1 MATTATDYT
10 ITLTD
15 GTLLEARSLL
25 QLASKWAAA
34 EWGTEW
40 SRITPAQQSLE
51 ITAALLELQ
60 RAFGKGNPK

>member
-15 GTLLEARSLL
+15 GTLLEAPSLL

-40 SRITPAQQSLE
+40 ASLTPAQQSLE

-60 RAFGKGNPK
+60 RAFGKGNPN

>member
-1 MATTATDYT
+1 MDTAADYT
-10 ITLTD
+10 ITLADSTV
-15 GTLLEARSLL
+15 LEAPSLL
-25 QLASKWAAA
+25 QLASKWAAT

-40 SRITPAQQSLE
+40 ANITPAQQSLE